1 MKRTIMSITL
11 ITEAPDG
18 NGYFYSSLELPATS
32 TQIQDALHRARWLQN
47 KDNFMVINIDA
58 CETLECLVE
67 QVLEPVDVWE
77 LNHFIQRV
85 EELPYEELL
94 ALEAILDK
102 KINEGI
108 YKEGIPVK
116 DLINHTYRLNEV
128 SVIKGVTTDSEV
140 GQFVIEN
147 SLNEDVS
154 AVPEDSVYLLDKE
167 KIGKLQRKTD
177 GGVFARGHYITTSS
191 YRLEEVYKPEQLTTK
206 ECTEEDVL
214 LRLRGMI
221 SLKNKEQEEFVP
233 YIKWFM
239 GLSEMDQIKVKAI
252 AEAEEYRD
260 FAWLQHVRESLSEYE
275 LSYYSDCASSFFK
288 EHLLHNLDA
297 RYDAEWVTTLS
308 CETQGRELLEQLGA
322 KLTSFGV
329 ISACGVPLYSM
340 VSCKQETGAAQ
351 EGVDEAEGMGGV
363 LQCQ

>member
-1 MKRTIMSITL
+1 MERTIMSITI

-47 KDNFMVINIDA
+47 MDNFMVINIDA

-67 QVLEPVDVWE
+67 QVLEPADIWE
-77 LNHFIQRV
+77 LNYFTQRV
-85 EELPYEELL
+85 EELSYEELL
-94 ALEAILDK
+94 ALEVILDK
-102 KINEGI
+102 KIEEGI
-108 YKEGIPVK
+108 YKEGIPIK

-128 SVIKGVTTDSEV
+128 PVIKGVTNDAEI

-154 AVPEDSVYLLDKE
+154 AVPDDSVYLLDKT
-167 KIGKLQRKTD
+167 KIGKFQRESE
-177 GGVFARGHYITTSS
+177 GGVFAKRYYIATAS
-191 YRLEEVYKPEQLTTK
+191 YQLEDVYKPEQLKTK
-206 ECTEEDVL
+206 ECTEDDAL
-214 LRLRGMI
+214 LMLRGMI
-221 SLKNKEQEEFVP
+221 SLKNREQEEFVQ
-233 YIKWFM
+233 YTKWFM
-239 GLSEMDQIKVKAI
+239 ELLEMDQIKVKAI

-260 FAWLQHVRESLSEYE
+260 FAWLQHVREHLSEYE

-297 RYDAEWVTTLS
+297 RYDVEWVTTLS

-322 KLTSFGV
+322 TMTSYGV
-329 ISACGVPLYSM
+329 ISACGVPLYSL
-340 VSCKQETGAAQ
+340 VPCKKETETVQKEA
-351 EGVDEAEGMGGV
+351 DEIEEMGGIS
-363 LQCQ
+363 Q